1 MRTKDVER
9 LAKIYLLPHLPGFI
23 FHKKLLYI
31 SPIEQIL
38 RGVFFDSS
46 AYERWTFVIEA
57 FVQPLYIP
65 EEHCHFTFGG
75 RLGNLGGGAENWW
88 TIDETNEEQVMK
100 DVLHALQSEALP
112 FLQSVKSPNDFAK
125 KYEREARDPGIHYM
139 EAVSYSLVIA
149 GKYRKAMKILN
160 RNLKALDKAVK
171 SEYAAPYMQEMADRT
186 IIIKNALIED
196 PNRTIDILNGWREE
210 TLKNLGLEN
219 QY

>member
-1 MRTKDVER
+1 MRAKDVER
-9 LAKIYLLPHLPGFI
+9 LAKTYLLPRLPGFKL
-23 FHKKLLYI
+23 HKKLLYI

-65 EEHCHFTFGG
+65 KNNYVFSYGG

-100 DVLHALQSEALP
+100 EVLYALQTEALP
-112 FLQSVKSPNDFAK
+112 FLQSVKDPGDFAK
-125 KYEREARDPGIHYM
+125 KYEHRARDPGIHYM
-139 EAVSYSLVIA
+139 EAVSYSLVIM

-160 RNLKALDKAVK
+160 RNLKTLEKAVK
-171 SEYAAPYMQEMADRT
+171 SEYASPYMEEMVDRT
-186 IIIKNALIED
+186 NIIKNALIED
-196 PNRTIDILNGWREE
+196 PNKAVDVLNGWREE
-210 TLKNLGLEN
+210 TLKNLRLDNE
-219 QY
+219 